1 MKPVDVA
8 ILGGGLAG
16 NLLARQLRRRHPDL
30 GVLVIEPTSKTEWK
44 VGESTVEIASDY
56 LVRRH
61 GLASYLYDRQLPK
74 NGLRFFFD
82 TPEKDTELLAMSELG
97 SDHIPLFP
105 TFQLDRARFEADLRE
120 MTRDAGADLREGE
133 TVRQVDL
140 GAPHTVTVRA
150 DGKDRKVK
158 ARWVV
163 DCTGR
168 ARTLART
175 LDCST
180 SVDHEI
186 AAVWGRFSNV
196 VDLDAIGDHD
206 WRKRVRYTS
215 RVLSTNHFCYPGYW
229 IWFIPLGQG
238 VTSVGVVGK
247 KSIFPRGA
255 RTPEGFQ
262 AFLNEHGAV
271 RGLLEKAELL
281 DVHGFTQLGYG
292 TKRFFDGERRYAMIG
307 DAAAFIDPFYSP
319 GSDFISVQNDIVAD
333 LIRRDLVE
341 GEKDVASTAN
351 DYDRFMQMRFDA
363 TLLLYQGQY
372 DVLGS
377 YDLMTAKWNYDLAT
391 YYNLWLDDF
400 MTDKHLELRH
410 VRAQVRRKSFII
422 EALAAFRDRFAK
434 AAANTLA
441 DGRYYRHN
449 LGMYNPGT
457 NLDWF
462 WRDVGTG
469 RKRRQQNEV
478 TARIFEAVE
487 QETAW
492 ALEPAATRKAKKRA

>member
-16 NLLARQLRRRHPDL
+16 NLLARQLRRNHPEL
-30 GVLVIEPTSKTEWK
+30 GVTVIEPTRETSWK

-61 GLASYLYDRQLPK
+61 GLSQYLYDRQLPK

-82 TPEKDTELLAMSELG
+82 TPERDTDLFAMSELG

-105 TFQLDRARFEADLRE
+105 TFQLDRARFEADLRQ
-120 MTRDAGADLREGE
+120 MVRDEGADLREGE
-133 TVRQVDL
+133 TVRSIDL
-140 GAPHTVTVRA
+140 GSPHTVTVRS
-150 DGKDRKVK
+150 DGEERKLS

-175 LDCST
+175 LDCGT

-196 VDLDAIGDHD
+196 VDMDAIANHD

-229 IWFIPLGQG
+229 IWFIPLGDG
-238 VTSVGVVGK
+238 VISVGVVGEK
-247 KSIFPRGA
+247 HIFPRGA
-255 RTPEGFQ
+255 RTPEGFLS
-262 AFLNEHGAV
+262 FLNEHGAV
-271 RGLLEKAELL
+271 RGLLEEAELL
-281 DVHGFTQLGYG
+281 DVHGFTQLAYG
-292 TKRFFDGERRYAMIG
+292 TTRFFDGEKRYAMVG
-307 DAAAFIDPFYSP
+307 DAAAFLDPFYSP

-333 LIRRDLVE
+333 LIRRDLVL
-341 GEKDVASTAN
+341 GEKNVASTA
-351 DYDRFMQMRFDA
+351 DDFDRFMQMRFDA
-363 TLLLYQGQY
+363 TLLLYQRQY
-372 DVLGS
+372 PVLGS
-377 YDLMTAKWNYDLAT
+377 YDLMSAKWNYDLAT

-400 MTDKHLELRH
+400 MQDKHLDLRH
-410 VRAQVRRKSFII
+410 VRSQVRRKKFIL
-422 EALAAFRDRFAK
+422 EALGAFRDRFAD
-434 AAANTLA
+434 AAKRTLA
-441 DGRYYRHN
+441 DGRYHRHN

-462 WRDVGTG
+462 WREVGQG
-469 RKRRQQNEV
+469 RPRRRQNEI
-478 TARIFEAVE
+478 TAKIFEAVE
-487 QETAW
+487 ESTAW
-492 ALEPAATRKAKKRA
+492 AFEPAKKAKKRA